1 MSSVGS
7 SSSSMGTSSVG
18 SSPRCQRPAGAVGDG
33 LKRLVTDLQ
42 RLQQK
47 VQKRQRQLDDARL
60 RLSVAWSDTSGP
72 CPGAAERDDDGEDS
86 RGLDIERWLQALKA
100 APVRE
105 DCDMGLASRLQRVKK
120 LAKDYNEVVG
130 DVSTLKDAA
139 MEFLASCPQGTRYTP
154 EAAHLGDVLGRLGVS
169 VPRAR
174 HCDDDLRWMEEMLS
188 N

>member
-1 MSSVGS
+1 MSSGGS
-7 SSSSMGTSSVG
+7 SSIGTSSVG

-47 VQKRQRQLDDARL
+47 VKKRQRQLEDARL
-60 RLSVAWSDTSGP
+60 RLSMAWSDTSGP
-72 CPGAAERDDDGEDS
+72 CPGASERDGEDI
-86 RGLDIERWLQALKA
+86 RRLDIERWLQALKA

-105 DCDMGLASRLQRVKK
+105 DCDMGLASRLQRVRR
-120 LAKDYNEVVG
+120 LAEDYNEVLN
-130 DVSTLKDAA
+130 DASMLRDAA
-139 MEFLASCPQGTRYTP
+139 TEFLASCPQGTRYTP

-174 HCDDDLRWMEEMLS
+174 HCDDDLRWVEELLS

>member
-1 MSSVGS
+1 MSSGGS
-7 SSSSMGTSSVG
+7 SSIGTSSVG

-47 VQKRQRQLDDARL
+47 VKKRQRQLEDARL
-60 RLSVAWSDTSGP
+60 RLSMAWSDTSGP
-72 CPGAAERDDDGEDS
+72 CPGASERDGEDI
-86 RGLDIERWLQALKA
+86 RRLDIERWLQALKA
-100 APVRE
+100 APVR
-105 DCDMGLASRLQRVKK
+105 
-120 LAKDYNEVVG
+120 
-130 DVSTLKDAA
+130 DAA
-139 MEFLASCPQGTRYTP
+139 TEFLASCPQGTRYTP

-174 HCDDDLRWMEEMLS
+174 HCDDDLRWVEELLS